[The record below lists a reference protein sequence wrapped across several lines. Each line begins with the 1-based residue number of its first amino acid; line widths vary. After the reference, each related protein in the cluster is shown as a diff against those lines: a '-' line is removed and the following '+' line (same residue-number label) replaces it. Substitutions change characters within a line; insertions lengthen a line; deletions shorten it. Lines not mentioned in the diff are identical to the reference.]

1 MDRQIS
7 RLRNGL
13 QVDGRAETVGAES
26 VTVLFKDGNGNI
38 VLASGTTVP
47 TADTAGYAKG
57 ALFIKTDAADGT
69 KGLYENQGT
78 TALSD
83 FNLVGSI
90 TSAEIAD
97 GSITLAKLA
106 AGITPSHIAVF
117 AGKETWAGGAATHA
131 ATVTGVVAGDIVVA
145 TIQTKPTQAAY
156 LVGVVPTTDTVTFE
170 LSAANTSND
179 AVIAYTVL
187 RAAA

>member
-1 MDRQIS
+1 MDRAIS

-26 VTVLFKDGNGNI
+26 VTVLFKDANSKI
-38 VLASGTTVP
+38 VLATGLTVP

-97 GSITLAKLA
+97 ASITLAKLA
-106 AGITPSHIAVF
+106 AIVAPSHIV
-117 AGKETWAGGAATHA
+117 KISNTVTWTGSGATLA
-131 ATVTGVVAGDIVVA
+131 ATVAGVVAGDIVIA
-145 TIQTKPTQAAY
+145 TVRVKGTQASY
-156 LVGVVPTTDTVTFE
+156 LVSAIPSTDTITFE

-179 AVIAYTVL
+179 AQISYEVL
-187 RAAA
+187 RATA